1 MSTKYGGQLLYFKH
15 LLTGINYTARS
26 MPDYTARS
34 MPERKEVKKR
44 TNLLIILK

>member
-1 MSTKYGGQLLYFKH
+1 MSTKYGGQLLYFNH
-15 LLTGINYTARS
+15 LLTGIN
-26 MPDYTARS
+26 YTARS